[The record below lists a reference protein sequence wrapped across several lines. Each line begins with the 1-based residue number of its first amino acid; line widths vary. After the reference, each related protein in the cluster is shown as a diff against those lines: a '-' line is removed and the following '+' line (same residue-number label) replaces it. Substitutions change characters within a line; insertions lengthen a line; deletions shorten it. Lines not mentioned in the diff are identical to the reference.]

1 MTVPK
6 IMLIDDDPDI
16 LKIGT
21 LSLTGI
27 ARWQVATASSGKEAI
42 HLAPQEEPDLI
53 VLDTSMPDMDGLTV
67 MAKLREAPVRKKVPI
82 LFSSTHVEA
91 GEEDFYKSKGA
102 SGLIAKP
109 FNPET
114 LAQDLLDK
122 AAGN

>member
-6 IMLIDDDPDI
+6 VMLIDDDPDI
-16 LKIGT
+16 LKIGM

-27 ARWQVATASSGKEAI
+27 AKWKVATASSAKEAI
-42 HLAPQEEPDLI
+42 QLAPQEEPDLI

-67 MAKLREAPVRKKVPI
+67 MQKLREAPALKNIPI
-82 LFSSTHVEA
+82 VFLGTNVEE

-102 SGLIAKP
+102 AGIINKP

-114 LAQDLLDK
+114 FAQMIMK
-122 AAGN
+122 KTSG